1 MVLFTKEGMDADN
14 LVLVVN
20 IPPVSFIGG
29 PTNQE
34 ITDNIQGDWDPEIL
48 AALIATVGVPVEEA
62 FHDIGMKYIKVVIH
76 LECGGKVS
84 WVMLLLEV

>member
-20 IPPVSFIGG
+20 IPPVSSIGG

-34 ITDNIQGDWDPEIL
+34 ITYNIQGDWDP
-48 AALIATVGVPVEEA
+48 
-62 FHDIGMKYIKVVIH
+62 
-76 LECGGKVS
+76 
-84 WVMLLLEV
+84 